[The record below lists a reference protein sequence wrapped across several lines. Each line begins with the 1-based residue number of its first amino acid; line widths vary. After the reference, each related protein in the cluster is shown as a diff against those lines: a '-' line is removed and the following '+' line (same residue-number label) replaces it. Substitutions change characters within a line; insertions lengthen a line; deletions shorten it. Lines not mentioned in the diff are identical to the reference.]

1 MLYSKHLGVNI
12 SGGNFMQGREKR
24 ANPDAR
30 SEGLLTEQV
39 GLETVVY
46 DTESA
51 EAHCLKPVA
60 AAVFAYCDGNRST
73 AEISTLVSRD
83 LGDDV
88 TIDAVEDAVAQLYEH
103 GLLKDT
109 GESDVLTVSRRQML
123 RRTATVGG
131 AAMAVPLI
139 ASAVAPIPAF
149 ATATCTPSSNTT
161 AVGCNTDT
169 DCSGGSAFSGTGTC
183 GCKNFDAFGANCP
196 PPPSGSTGICFF
208 HTSSGACTP
217 SCAAGVP
224 PCKS

>member
-1 MLYSKHLGVNI
+1 MGLGE
-12 SGGNFMQGREKR
+12 NFMQGREKR

-60 AAVFAYCDGNRST
+60 AAVFAHCDGQRSI
-73 AEISTLVSRD
+73 AEISTLASRD
-83 LGDDV
+83 LGDEV
-88 TIDAVEDAVAQLYEH
+88 TVDAVEDAVAQLYEH

-109 GESDVLTVSRRQML
+109 DDSDILGISRRQML

-149 ATATCTPSSNTT
+149 ATATCTPSSNST
-161 AVGCNTDT
+161 AVGCNSAN
-169 DCSGGSAFSGTGTC
+169 DCSGGSPFSGVGTC
-183 GCKNFDAFGANCP
+183 GCKVFPNCP
-196 PPPSGSTGICFF
+196 QPPSGYSGICFF
-208 HTSSGACTP
+208 HMPDSSGGHCNP
-217 SCAAGVP
+217 SCADGTP
-224 PCKS
+224 PCRA